1 MSNLGVPLAVTLD
14 PIFVGSVISAGR
26 DAKVALIQFTD
37 FPRSRRIWQRNGALA
52 YRQKR
57 STLIKLDDAL
67 SQFCKGASRMGPSI
81 LLSSGTN
88 LNARWKQLYAAAIL
102 ELDDTKLPNRIVK
115 ARVAMRARAED
126 PLAISSDEERRSL
139 DDGFRILRVLE
150 QMTTKRNPA
159 A

>member
-1 MSNLGVPLAVTLD
+1 
-14 PIFVGSVISAGR
+14 
-26 DAKVALIQFTD
+26 
-37 FPRSRRIWQRNGALA
+37 
-52 YRQKR
+52 
-57 STLIKLDDAL
+57 
-67 SQFCKGASRMGPSI
+67 MGPSN

-88 LNARWKQLYAAAIL
+88 LNTKWKQLYAAAIL
-102 ELDDTKLPNRIVK
+102 ELDDTKLPNRIAK

-126 PLAISSDEERRSL
+126 PLAISSDEERRTL

>member
-1 MSNLGVPLAVTLD
+1 
-14 PIFVGSVISAGR
+14 
-26 DAKVALIQFTD
+26 
-37 FPRSRRIWQRNGALA
+37 
-52 YRQKR
+52 
-57 STLIKLDDAL
+57 
-67 SQFCKGASRMGPSI
+67 MGPSN

-102 ELDDTKLPNRIVK
+102 ELDDTKLPNRIAK

-126 PLAISSDEERRSL
+126 ALTISSDEERRTL

-150 QMTTKRNPA
+150 EMTTKRNPA